1 MICQYPKSLRTMR
14 SMAVLPVIEFLA
26 DVPAL
31 AGTEVNLV
39 AVTEVLTLAVVYDVF
54 KASTGVDGH
63 VLHV

>member
-1 MICQYPKSLRTMR
+1 MR